1 MRGSVRTKGLSR
13 LALGACA
20 LVFGCVGCG
29 ADGSV
34 PGASSSGSAGMPA
47 SSSSLVDGA
56 HLTASLT
63 IPAGMMVT
71 IPAGAKIV
79 VDPKVTITV
88 QGTLSV
94 ASATGPHAQIAATVP
109 APTQAQSWGGLVV
122 DAGGDLEARGL
133 DLAGALVALEVRG
146 GAKAAHYDNGT
157 IAASQEPFLIDV
169 GGRLDTA
176 HAAVTGAAQGTVI
189 MGELHASYLDYQK
202 AAFGGGLVTMSSS
215 AVLDVTDSRFGGTPD
230 EGTDYI
236 SAYAAALVHVA
247 YSTIANAHCAFHFDD
262 VTQFQIDHVT
272 AGALSAAGPG
282 DLDVYGAMLYGSG
295 AGPNT
300 ISNSNFS
307 GTEMSLDQQGSNGP
321 ITITNTYTSG
331 GPNAAMPTWT
341 WAAADVATAPIADAQ
356 PR

>member
-109 APTQAQSWGGLVV
+109 APTQAQS
-122 DAGGDLEARGL
+122 
-133 DLAGALVALEVRG
+133 
-146 GAKAAHYDNGT
+146 
-157 IAASQEPFLIDV
+157 
-169 GGRLDTA
+169 
-176 HAAVTGAAQGTVI
+176 
-189 MGELHASYLDYQK
+189 
-202 AAFGGGLVTMSSS
+202 
-215 AVLDVTDSRFGGTPD
+215 
-230 EGTDYI
+230 
-236 SAYAAALVHVA
+236 
-247 YSTIANAHCAFHFDD
+247 
-262 VTQFQIDHVT
+262 
-272 AGALSAAGPG
+272 
-282 DLDVYGAMLYGSG
+282 
-295 AGPNT
+295 
-300 ISNSNFS
+300 
-307 GTEMSLDQQGSNGP
+307 
-321 ITITNTYTSG
+321 
-331 GPNAAMPTWT
+331 
-341 WAAADVATAPIADAQ
+341 
-356 PR
+356 